1 MESSVTKWLDQ
12 IGLGVYADILAEN
25 DVDMRALPLL
35 SEADLRELGVSLGHR
50 KILMAAIVDAASALQ
65 LQTSVVTKPP
75 DPDPTP
81 EIILTDD
88 AEHRLLTVLFADIV
102 GSTELS
108 QQVEPEQ
115 MREALRSFQDAVNGV
130 VSRYGGYVAKYLGDG
145 ALTYFGWPTAY
156 EDHASRAVHA
166 GLEIVVALKEIR
178 LNGKALSGRV
188 GIATGRVVVGD
199 LVSSGGTETGAIAG
213 DTPNLAARLQ
223 SAAQPGEV
231 VIGPT
236 TRKLCG
242 REFVLETLGATRLKG
257 YENEIEP
264 HRVVAANKV
273 ESRFSTQRLTVLA
286 SLVGRVGERQILLD
300 RWQSAIQGRGQVVII
315 SGEAGIGKSRLVEA
329 LMSEVIQT
337 PHKLMRMQCSPY
349 HSSSA
354 FHPIAERILRSSDI
368 RPEDTADIR
377 AIKIKAM
384 LEATPQHV
392 PHAAEVYAE
401 LLSIGHKE
409 STEIGTLTPQN
420 LKELTIQTIVERM
433 AAMASVKPV
442 LMVLED
448 SHWIDPSSQE
458 VLERLT
464 LRVADLPVLFLVT
477 QRPEGASDW
486 ALDYDNA
493 TLLPLGLLTREQ
505 TTEMIANILGQAP
518 DSAFVDDI
526 EKRAGGIPLF
536 VEELTRSVAERSEGD
551 GEPTI
556 PESLQGSLMA
566 RLDRLSRGARNVALV
581 ASAIGRDFDAGLLA
595 AVLGLDADELDVFLV
610 ELAGAR
616 ILVASGSAPGAR
628 MFRHALIQDTA
639 YQSLLSRTRRA
650 HHLSIARHLETG
662 LGDAVDREPE
672 VIARHFSEAVRP
684 REAIKYWTKAAER
697 ALARSADFEAVE
709 HAKAAYALADQLED
723 TADIT
728 SAKIATGVLLGRAFE
743 SSGEIFEACK
753 VLKMTVDL
761 AKVFGNSEWFA
772 DAVVHFSN
780 ALFMSSSSV
789 SPSIALLEEALSATP
804 ADNEK
809 QRCKLL
815 SSLARGSVMEG
826 DGRKGSRYRAEALT
840 LARKLDDKGSLC
852 SLYFSELLTPAGVRE
867 AVELGSWRTK
877 LDEMLDVAKQLDDS
891 HQARARALEVFV
903 SAEMGDRDRM
913 DQGLDQMAHFGKNRQ
928 HMHFEVIVSHGMAM
942 KAILDGDFQSAEKFT
957 NEALNLGQKTYGGS
971 TEGVHG
977 MQMFTIR
984 REQGRLAQIAPVIK
998 KMLDDNPSDAAWKP
1012 GFAIVASDL
1021 GHVDASRRMLREMA
1035 EDDFSFALDA
1045 KYSTTLAY
1053 LAEVAANSD
1062 DRGLS
1067 ERLYDLLHPY
1077 EKMTITAGVM
1087 TVCLGAA
1094 TRQLGMLS
1102 TALGEWDRAER
1113 HFESALDLNQRMR
1126 TLPWVAWTKHD
1137 LAAMLL
1143 KRGRPADRQ
1152 RALSAVQDALDVAAE
1167 FGMLRLANSSKSLI
1181 SFDA

>member
-1 MESSVTKWLDQ
+1 MESSVSKWLGQ

-50 KILMAAIVDAASALQ
+50 KILMAAITDVGSTVQ
-65 LQTSVVTKPP
+65 PQTTILAKPSE
-75 DPDPTP
+75 PDPTP
-81 EIILTDD
+81 EVAPTDD

-108 QQVEPEQ
+108 QQLEPEQ
-115 MREALRSFQDAVNGV
+115 MREALRSFQDAVNRV

-166 GLEIVVALKEIR
+166 GLEIIAALKEIR
-178 LNGKALSGRV
+178 PNGKALSGRV

-223 SAAQPGEV
+223 AVAQPGDV

-236 TRKLCG
+236 TRRLCG
-242 REFVLETLGATRLKG
+242 KEFILETLGATRLKG
-257 YENEIEP
+257 YENEVEP
-264 HRVVAANKV
+264 HRVVAPSTV
-273 ESRFSTQRLTVLA
+273 ENRFSAQRLSGLA
-286 SLVGRVGERQILLD
+286 RLVGRVGERQILLD
-300 RWQSAIQGRGQVVII
+300 RWQSALQDRGQVVMI
-315 SGEAGIGKSRLVEA
+315 SGDAGIGKSRLVEA
-329 LMSEVIQT
+329 LMSEVNHT
-337 PHKLMRMQCSPY
+337 PHELVRMQCSPY
-349 HSSSA
+349 HSTSA
-354 FHPIAERILRSSDI
+354 FHPIAERILRSSGI

-377 AIKIKAM
+377 ATKIKAM
-384 LEATPQHV
+384 LETTPQKV
-392 PHAAEVYAE
+392 PRAAEVYAE

-409 STEIGTLTPQN
+409 NTEIGTLTPQN
-420 LKELTIQTIVERM
+420 LKDLTIQTIVERM
-433 AAMASVKPV
+433 AAMASQKPV

-464 LRVADLPVLFLVT
+464 LRIADLPVLLLVT

-493 TLLPLGLLTREQ
+493 TLLPLGLLTRDQ
-505 TTEMIANILGQAP
+505 TTEMVASILGQAP

-526 EKRAGGIPLF
+526 EKRAGGVPLF
-536 VEELTRSVAERSEGD
+536 VEELARSFAERSEGD
-551 GEPTI
+551 GEVTI
-556 PESLQGSLMA
+556 PETLQGSLMA

-581 ASAIGRDFDAGLLA
+581 ASVIGRDFDASLLA
-595 AVLGLDADELDVFLV
+595 AVLGSDGDELDVFLS
-610 ELAGAR
+610 ELASAR
-616 ILVASGSAPGAR
+616 ILVASGSVPGAR

-650 HHLSIARHLETG
+650 HHLSIAHHLETG
-662 LGDAVDREPE
+662 LGDAIDREPE
-672 VIARHFSEAVRP
+672 VIARHFSEAAHP

-709 HAKAAYALADQLED
+709 HAKAAYANADQLED
-723 TADIT
+723 TAAIT

-743 SSGEIFEACK
+743 SSGEIYEACK
-753 VLKMTVDL
+753 VLKTTVDL
-761 AKVFGNSEWFA
+761 AKVFGNNEWFA
-772 DAVVHFSN
+772 DAAVYFSN
-780 ALFMSSSSV
+780 ALFLSSSSV

-809 QRCKLL
+809 QRCKIL
-815 SSLARGSVMEG
+815 SSLARGSVMQG

-840 LARKLDDKGSLC
+840 LVRKLDDKASLC

-877 LDEMLDVAKQLDDS
+877 LNEMLDVAKQLDDS

-913 DQGLDQMAHFGKNRQ
+913 DQGLNQMAHFGKDRQ

-942 KAILDGDFQSAEKFT
+942 KAILDGDFQSAENFT
-957 NEALNLGQKTYGGS
+957 NAAADLGQKTYGGS

-1021 GHVDASRRMLREMA
+1021 GHVDAARQMLREMA

-1053 LAEVAANSD
+1053 LAEVAAISD
-1062 DRGLS
+1062 DKGLS

-1077 EKMTITAGVM
+1077 EEMTITAGVM

-1094 TRQLGMLS
+1094 ARQLGMLS
-1102 TALGEWDRAER
+1102 TAVGEWDRAER
-1113 HFESALDLNQRMR
+1113 HFEAALDLNQRMR

-1152 RALSAVQDALDVAAE
+1152 RALSTLHEALDVASE
-1167 FGMLRLANSSKSLI
+1167 FGMLRLAKSSKNLLG
-1181 SFDA
+1181 FDA